1 MLARR
6 LRGTVRLLMSGPAR
20 ALVALGVG
28 PNAVTVAGT
37 LGVVV
42 SAFWFWPAGRLEVGA
57 WLIFAFAMFDSLDGT
72 VARLSG
78 RSTLWGSFLDSTLDR
93 VADASIF
100 GALAIWF
107 HLQGDTVGLVLSVLV
122 VGAGALV
129 PYARARAESVGVVA
143 DNGIAERGDR
153 LALGIFAVWST
164 QALGVPVW
172 VLHVVLAVLLAAS
185 LVTTLQRGARVHRA
199 VGRTPVPEPA
209 GDGEDADGPVEPGGR
224 SGPGGAAT
232 ALPADGP
239 TRPAR

>member
-1 MLARR
+1 VLARR
-6 LRGTVRLLMSGPAR
+6 LRGTVRLLLAAPAR
-20 ALVALGVG
+20 GLVALGIG

-42 SAFWFWPAGRLEVGA
+42 SAFVFWPAGRLELGA

-78 RSTLWGSFLDSTLDR
+78 KSTLWGSFLDSTLDR

-100 GALAIWF
+100 GALAVYF
-107 HLQGDTVGLVLSVLV
+107 HLQGDSLGLVLAVAV

-153 LALGIFAVWST
+153 LALGIFATWST
-164 QALGVPVW
+164 QALGVPVV
-172 VLHVVLAVLLAAS
+172 VLHVVLALLLAAS
-185 LVTTLQRGARVHRA
+185 LVTTVQRGARVHRA
-199 VGRTPVPEPA
+199 VGRSPVPAPANPASANPAPANPAPADPA
-209 GDGEDADGPVEPGGR
+209 GR
-224 SGPGGAAT
+224 
-232 ALPADGP
+232 
-239 TRPAR
+239 

>member
-6 LRGTVRLLMSGPAR
+6 LRGTVRLLLSAPAR
-20 ALVALGVG
+20 ALVALGIG
-28 PNAVTVAGT
+28 PNAVTIAGT

-42 SAFWFWPAGRLEVGA
+42 SAFVFWPAGRLEVGA

-78 RSTLWGSFLDSTLDR
+78 KSTLWGSFLDSTLDR

-129 PYARARAESVGVVA
+129 PYARAKAESVGVVA

-153 LALGIFAVWST
+153 LAVGIFATWST
-164 QALGVPVW
+164 QALGVPVV
-172 VLHVVLAVLLAAS
+172 VLHAVLALLLAAS
-185 LVTTLQRGARVHRA
+185 IVTTVQRGLRVHRA
-199 VGRTPVPEPA
+199 VGRTPVPDAGSPQTQDATPA
-209 GDGEDADGPVEPGGR
+209 A
-224 SGPGGAAT
+224 
-232 ALPADGP
+232 
-239 TRPAR
+239 

>member
-6 LRGTVRLLMSGPAR
+6 LRGTVRLLLAAPAR
-20 ALVALGVG
+20 ALVAVGIG

-42 SAFWFWPAGRLEVGA
+42 SAFVFWPAGRLEVGA

-78 RSTLWGSFLDSTLDR
+78 KSTLWGSFLDSTLDR

-122 VGAGALV
+122 IGAGALV
-129 PYARARAESVGVVA
+129 PYARAKAESVGVVA

-153 LALGIFAVWST
+153 LAVGIFATWST
-164 QALGVPVW
+164 QALGVPVV
-172 VLHVVLAVLLAAS
+172 VLHAVLALLLAAS
-185 LVTTLQRGARVHRA
+185 IVTTVQRGLRVHRA
-199 VGRTPVPEPA
+199 VGRTPVPDAGSPQTQDATPA
-209 GDGEDADGPVEPGGR
+209 G
-224 SGPGGAAT
+224 
-232 ALPADGP
+232 
-239 TRPAR
+239 